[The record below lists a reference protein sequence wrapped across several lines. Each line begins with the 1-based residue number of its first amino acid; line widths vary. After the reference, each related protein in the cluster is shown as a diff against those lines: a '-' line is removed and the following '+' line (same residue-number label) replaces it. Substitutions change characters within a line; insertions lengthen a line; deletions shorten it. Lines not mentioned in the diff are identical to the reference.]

1 MNVAQWTVLG
11 ALRIYQCAVS
21 PVLHTLVGPFG
32 GCRFAPTCS
41 VYAHEA
47 VKRHGV
53 ARGGWLAVQRFCRC
67 HPWGSCGCDPVPDA
81 PGNQREGRTV
91 RREFVGEES
100 LSLRN

>member
-1 MNVAQWTVLG
+1 MAQWMVIG
-11 ALRIYQCAVS
+11 ALRIYKCVVS

-32 GCRFAPTCS
+32 GCRFTPTCS

-47 VKRHGV
+47 VKCHGV
-53 ARGGWLAVQRFCRC
+53 MRGGWLATQRFCRC

-81 PGNQREGRTV
+81 LNNHREGRTV
-91 RREFVGEES
+91 RREFVGEEP